1 MKIAYTIGYASRE
14 ISEFIKIL
22 KEHNVTIIV
31 DVRRFPKSK
40 NPMFGKEMLSTFL
53 RKHGIKYV
61 FLGESLGGFVK
72 GGYERYMKTQKF
84 RDGFKVLLD
93 LIEKETVIL
102 MCREKKAKHCH
113 RRFIAN
119 LLEKLG
125 VKVIHL

>member
-1 MKIAYTIGYASRE
+1 MKVYTIGYAERE
-14 ISEFIKIL
+14 ISDFINIL
-22 KEHNVTIIV
+22 KEHNVTVLV
-31 DVRRFPKSK
+31 DIRRFPKSK
-40 NPMFGKEMLSTFL
+40 YPAFEKENLKSIL
-53 RKHGIKYV
+53 KKNGLKYV

-72 GGYERYMKTQKF
+72 GGYEKYMKTQKF

-93 LIEKETVIL
+93 LIEKETVML
-102 MCREKKAKHCH
+102 MCREKKAKYCH

>member
-1 MKIAYTIGYASRE
+1 MKVYTIGYAERE
-14 ISEFIKIL
+14 ISDFINIL
-22 KEHNVTIIV
+22 KEHNVTVLV
-31 DVRRFPKSK
+31 DIRRFPKSK
-40 NPMFGKEMLSTFL
+40 YPAFEKENLKSIL
-53 RKHGIKYV
+53 EKNGLKYV

-72 GGYERYMKTQKF
+72 GGYEKYMKTQKF

-93 LIEKETVIL
+93 LIEKETVML
-102 MCREKKAKHCH
+102 MCREKKSKYCH